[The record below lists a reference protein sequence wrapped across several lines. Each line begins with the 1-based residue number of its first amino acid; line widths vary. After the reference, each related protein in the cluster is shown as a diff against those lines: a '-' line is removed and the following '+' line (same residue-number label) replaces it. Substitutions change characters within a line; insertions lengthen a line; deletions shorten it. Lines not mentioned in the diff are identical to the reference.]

1 MHELLFVIVF
11 IGTLAL
17 MGITIAS
24 IFVAVGL
31 SLALVVIL
39 GMLGAV
45 FKLLPWL
52 IVIALIVYF
61 VKRGMAR

>member
-24 IFVAVGL
+24 IFMAIGL

-61 VKRGMAR
+61 AKRGMAR